1 MSLFGNDPNAPASKG
16 PEDEKPKAHES
27 LRDHLRET
35 HEHLKETGEHLGEHL
50 KEKGE
55 HLKEKLKDVHDR
67 YEEIPP
73 AKRRGF
79 WRWVGIVSGSLLALL
94 VLMLG
99 VATWYTGTNDFQH
112 RVGREVKEV
121 LEDSTGG
128 RVDVGHIGFSLWHL
142 AIEVDGLVI
151 HGTEPAGEMP
161 YLSADKILLRLRI
174 NTFISHTVGKG
185 PQTHVGLNFLRVEQP
200 HVHLIVNKDGTTNQ
214 PTPKH
219 PTPSTEPVQNTLLD
233 LQAGDV
239 QLANGL
245 AVINDKSIPFDM
257 AAHDLA
263 AEVKYLPQTDHYGAT
278 VDLNDLRTRI
288 SKQPEVQS
296 QLHITAELGR
306 DMFAL
311 NKVDFTTARNT
322 HLSANVFLRDFA
334 KPVWQASANG
344 SVDLKQLGLLAG
356 IDGFSAGSVELDV
369 SGHSC
374 DVTPQEA
381 QTKPHFWQR
390 SHKTS
395 PAAKALPP
403 SPDCQKGYLLVG
415 GVKAHRVAYRIPQVR
430 FHDVDAVAQLHVTPE
445 ELLFNS
451 ITSTLPGGGRIAGDM
466 KIENWLGEVLPDSPV
481 ASATTVAS
489 EKVANNAAKSIG
501 AKAPVDN
508 VKAVK
513 RKDVSPKTAA
523 ATAAPVTGT
532 HTYITVKVQGIS
544 LRTIMDITAPE
555 HYGDLGLD
563 TSIAGPVEVE
573 WGGPATNVA
582 DTVKVDADLA
592 FTPTGKQTRGR
603 QNIPVSGHVVGH
615 YDGANET
622 VKITSVNLQ
631 TPSTTLD
638 ANGILGV
645 NKGDPLTQLALNLQ
659 ARDLSEFDSVLQ
671 TLGFENNGKKG
682 SAAIPVA
689 LHGALNFNG
698 SAHGA
703 VRNLDVKGHL
713 SADNFE
719 AASGT
724 TADVHIDS
732 LVADAEYSPNSGLA
746 VGSSTI
752 KRNTAVLE
760 VAGTYR
766 PRKVVSRRGLV
777 SYVWDDG
784 GDINTNLKLDTAQ
797 AADLLDI
804 AGQKG
809 KIPLTGTVAANA
821 HAAGTLKTLAGGGEV
836 TLKNGSAYGE
846 SYQNLDVIFTMAG
859 PQIDASHLLV
869 QAYDMSVSGS
879 GSYNYE
885 TKHITAQLAGSNMQ
899 LAKLAAVR
907 NAGAD
912 GVLTFNADA
921 NGTLQEPNL
930 HAKLSLA
937 KLIYQGKALG
947 DLNATAY
954 STKSIVYYDVH
965 SNALGA
971 QLVANGQTALT
982 GNFDTSAKLTLADL
996 DIANAIALFAP
1007 GSVKATS
1014 KISGT
1019 ITVNGPATQPKQL
1032 VGNIELNLA
1041 DIMVQGIDLKTAEP
1055 LRASLRNGTLTID
1068 QLHITGRDTDLRAG
1082 GSAVLFGD
1090 PNPKGGTLSI
1100 NAGGA
1105 INMGLAHVFDQD
1117 LITSGKVIFN
1127 VGANGR
1133 LLAPELNGK
1142 VQFQNVNLAIDG
1154 IPNGLSSMNGTLV
1167 FNENRLDVQSLT
1179 GRSGGGDLKIGG
1191 SIYYQKGLVA
1201 DLTATGDNVRVRY
1214 NGLSATANANFRLQG
1229 GPQSLLFSG
1238 NVLITRFN
1246 VGPDVDFAGFAG
1258 AGGVELPP
1266 DPTSAANKVRLD
1278 VRITS
1283 SPQLDFQNSYAKLA
1297 GTVDLT
1303 VRGTTAVPSILG
1315 RIQITEGSATFAGTK
1330 YQLDRGT
1337 IYFSNPVRID
1347 PIIDLTASAR
1357 VENYDITIGL
1367 NGTMT
1372 NLKPTY
1378 RSEPPLTEAD
1388 IFNLLALGR
1397 TQEEAQL
1404 YQEQQVQAG
1413 TDPTT
1418 SALLGGALNATVSSR
1433 VGKLFG
1439 AGSVKIDPAFVGTL
1453 GNSSARITVQ
1463 EPLSK
1468 QLTLVFATNVNQ
1480 TAQQLIQV
1488 QWQVSENRSIVATRD
1503 ESGVFSI
1510 VYKIRKRYR

>member
-1 MSLFGNDPNAPASKG
+1 MSLFGNDPKDPVAKG
-16 PEDEKPKAHES
+16 PEDDKPKAHES
-27 LRDHLRET
+27 LREHLKET
-35 HEHLKETGEHLGEHL
+35 REHLKETGEHL
-50 KEKGE
+50 
-55 HLKEKLKDVHDR
+55 KEKLKEAHER

-73 AKRRGF
+73 AQRRGF
-79 WRWVGIVSGSLLALL
+79 WKWVGYVSASMLGLI

-99 VATWYTGTNDFQH
+99 VATWYTGTEDFQH

-151 HGTEPAGEMP
+151 HGTEPTGDMP

-174 NTFISHTVGKG
+174 NTFLSHTVGKG
-185 PQTHVGLNFLRVEQP
+185 AQTHVGLNFLRVEQP
-200 HVHLIVNKDGTTNQ
+200 HVHLIVSKDGTTNQ

-219 PTPSTEPVQNTLLD
+219 PTPSNEPVQNTLLD
-233 LQAGDV
+233 LQAGEV

-263 AEVKYLPQTDHYGAT
+263 AEVHYLPETDHYGAT

-296 QLHITAELGR
+296 QLHIAAELGR
-306 DMFAL
+306 DTFSL

-322 HLSANVFLRDFA
+322 HVTANVFLRNFA
-334 KPVWQASANG
+334 KPIWQATANG
-344 SVDLKQLGLLAG
+344 AIDLKQLGLLAG
-356 IDGFSAGSVELDV
+356 IDGFSAGTVELGV

-381 QTKPHFWQR
+381 QAKPHFWQHNR
-390 SHKTS
+390 KTPPS
-395 PAAKALPP
+395 AKVLPP
-403 SPDCQKGYLLVG
+403 SPDCQKGYLLLG
-415 GVKAHRVAYRIPQVR
+415 EVKAHRVAYRIPEVR
-430 FHDVDAVAQLHVTPE
+430 FHDVDAVAHLNVTPE
-445 ELLFNS
+445 ELLFTS

-466 KIENWLGEVLPDSPV
+466 KIVNWLGEVPPDSPV

-501 AKAPVDN
+501 AKAPVAN

-513 RKDVSPKTAA
+513 QKDVLPKTAA
-523 ATAAPVTGT
+523 SLDAPITGT

-563 TSIAGPVEVE
+563 TSIAGPVEVD
-573 WGGPATNVA
+573 WGGPATNVS
-582 DTVKVDADLA
+582 DTVKVDADLTL
-592 FTPTGKQTRGR
+592 TPTGKQTAGR
-603 QNIPVSGHVVGH
+603 QNIPVSGHVLGH
-615 YDGANET
+615 YVGANET
-622 VKITSVNLQ
+622 VKITSINLQ
-631 TPSTTLD
+631 TPATTLQ
-638 ANGILGV
+638 ASGVLGV

-671 TLGFENNGKKG
+671 TLGFENNGKRG
-682 SAAIPVA
+682 SAAIPVT
-689 LHGALNFNG
+689 LHGSLAFSG
-698 SAHGA
+698 EAHGA
-703 VRNLDVKGHL
+703 VRDLDVKGHL

-719 AASGT
+719 AALGT
-724 TADVHIDS
+724 TADVHVDS
-732 LVADAEYSPNSGLA
+732 LVADAEYSPYSGLA

-760 VAGTYR
+760 ATGTYR

-777 SYVWDDG
+777 SYVWDEN
-784 GDINTNLKLDTAQ
+784 GDIDASVKLDTAQ
-797 AADLLDI
+797 ATDMLDI

-809 KIPLTGTVAANA
+809 KVPLTGTVALNA
-821 HAAGTLKTLAGGGEV
+821 HAAGTVKSLAGGGEL
-836 TLKNGSAYGE
+836 TLKNGTAYGE
-846 SYQNLDVIFTMAG
+846 DYQTLDVAFTMAG
-859 PQIDASHLLV
+859 PQINASHLLV
-869 QAYDMSVSGS
+869 QAYDMAVNGS

-885 TKHITAQLAGSNMQ
+885 TKRIVAQLAGNNMQ
-899 LAKLAAVR
+899 LAKLAALR
-907 NAGAD
+907 NAGAE
-912 GVLTFNADA
+912 GSLTFNADA

-937 KLIYQGKALG
+937 KLVYQGKPLG

-954 STKSIVYYDVH
+954 STKNIVYYDVH

-971 QLVANGQTALT
+971 QLVANGHTALT
-982 GNFDTSAKLTLADL
+982 GNFDTNAKITLADL
-996 DIANAIALFAP
+996 DLANAIALFAP
-1007 GSVKATS
+1007 GSVKAS
-1014 KISGT
+1014 SNISGT
-1019 ITVNGPATQPKQL
+1019 VNISGPASQPKQL
-1032 VGNIELNLA
+1032 AGTVELNL
-1041 DIMVQGIDLKTAEP
+1041 DKIMLQGIDLKTAEP
-1055 LRASLRNGTLTID
+1055 LRASLRNGSLSID
-1068 QLHITGRDTDLRAG
+1068 QLHITGQDTDLHAG

-1090 PNPKGGTLSI
+1090 PNPQGGTLSLTA
-1100 NAGGA
+1100 NGS
-1105 INMGLAHVFDQD
+1105 INMGLAHVFDPD
-1117 LITSGKVIFN
+1117 LITSGKVTFN

-1133 LLAPELNGK
+1133 MKAPQLNGK

-1154 IPNGLSSMNGTLV
+1154 IPNGLSSMNGSLA

-1191 SIYYQKGLVA
+1191 SIYYQKGLLA

-1214 NGLSATANANFRLQG
+1214 NGLSATANSNFRLQG

-1278 VRITS
+1278 VRVTS

-1303 VRGTTAVPSILG
+1303 VRGTAAVPSILG

-1357 VENYDITIGL
+1357 VENYDLTIGL

-1418 SALLGGALNATVSSR
+1418 NALLGGALNATVSSR

>member
-1 MSLFGNDPNAPASKG
+1 
-16 PEDEKPKAHES
+16 
-27 LRDHLRET
+27 
-35 HEHLKETGEHLGEHL
+35 
-50 KEKGE
+50 
-55 HLKEKLKDVHDR
+55 
-67 YEEIPP
+67 
-73 AKRRGF
+73 
-79 WRWVGIVSGSLLALL
+79 VG
-94 VLMLG
+94 
-99 VATWYTGTNDFQH
+99 Q
-112 RVGREVKEV
+112 EVKQV
-121 LEDSTGG
+121 LEESTGG
-128 RVDVGHIGFSLWHL
+128 RVDVGHIGFSLWRL
-142 AIEVDGLVI
+142 AIEVDGLII
-151 HGTEPAGEMP
+151 HGTEPAGQMP
-161 YLSADKILLRLRI
+161 YLSADKIFLRLRI
-174 NTFISHTVGKG
+174 NTFVSHTVGKG
-185 PQTHVGLNFLRVEQP
+185 AQSHIGLNFLRVEQP

-219 PTPSTEPVQNTLLD
+219 PTPSNEPVQNTLLD
-233 LQAGDV
+233 LQAGEV

-245 AVINDKSIPFDM
+245 AVINDKAIPFEM
-257 AAHDLA
+257 EARDLA
-263 AEVKYLPQTDHYGAT
+263 AEVHYIAKTDHYGAT
-278 VDLNDLRTRI
+278 VDLNDLRTKI

-296 QLHITAELGR
+296 QLHLNAELGR

-311 NKVDFTTARNT
+311 NKVDFTTARST
-322 HLSANVFLRDFA
+322 HMSGNMFLRNFA
-334 KPVWQASANG
+334 KPIWQASVEG
-344 SVDLKQLGLLAG
+344 DIDLKQLGLLAG
-356 IDGFSAGSVELDV
+356 IEGFSAGSVELDV
-369 SGHSC
+369 NGHSC
-374 DVTPQEA
+374 NVSPQEA
-381 QTKPHFWQR
+381 QQKPHFWQR
-390 SHKTS
+390 NRKTPPPS
-395 PAAKALPP
+395 AKVLPP

-415 GVKAHRVAYRIPQVR
+415 SVKAHRVAYRIPEVR
-430 FHDVDAVAQLHVTPE
+430 FHDVDAVAKLNVTPA
-445 ELLFNS
+445 ELLFTS
-451 ITSTLPGGGRIAGDM
+451 ITSTLPGGGRISGDM
-466 KIENWLGEVLPDSPV
+466 KIENWLGEVPPDSPV

-501 AKAPVDN
+501 SKAPVEH

-513 RKDVSPKTAA
+513 PKDVLPKTAA
-523 ATAAPVTGT
+523 ATAAPITGT

-544 LRTIMDITAPE
+544 LRTIMDMTAPE

-563 TSIAGPVEVE
+563 TSISGPVEVE
-573 WGGPATNVA
+573 WGGPATDVSE
-582 DTVKVDADLA
+582 TVKVDASLD
-592 FTPTGKQTRGR
+592 FIPTGKQTKGR
-603 QNIPVSGHVVGH
+603 QNIPVSGHVLGH

-622 VKITSVNLQ
+622 VKITSINLQ
-631 TPSTTLD
+631 TPATALQAS
-638 ANGILGV
+638 GVLGV

-659 ARDLSEFDSVLQ
+659 AHDLAEFDSVLQ
-671 TLGFENNGKKG
+671 TLGFENNGKRG
-682 SAAIPVA
+682 SAAIPVT
-689 LHGALNFNG
+689 LHGSLAFNG
-698 SAHGA
+698 TAHGA
-703 VRNLDVKGHL
+703 VKNLDLKGHL
-713 SADNFE
+713 NADNFE
-719 AASGT
+719 AHLGT

-732 LVADAEYSPNSGLA
+732 VVADAEYSPDSGLA

-752 KRNTAVLE
+752 KRGTAVLE
-760 VAGTYR
+760 ASGTYR
-766 PRKVVSRRGLV
+766 PRRVVSRRGAV
-777 SYVWDDG
+777 NYVWDEG
-784 GDINTNLKLDTAQ
+784 GDVSANLKLDTAQ

-804 AGQKG
+804 AGQKS
-809 KIPLTGTVAANA
+809 KVPLTGTVALNA
-821 HAAGTLKTLAGGGEV
+821 HVAGTVKSLSGGGEL
-836 TLKNGSAYGE
+836 TLKNGAAYGE
-846 SYQNLDVIFTMAG
+846 QYQTLDVAFTMQG
-859 PQIDASHLLV
+859 PQINASKLLV
-869 QAYDMSVSGS
+869 QAYDMAITGS

-885 TKHITAQLAGSNMQ
+885 TKHIVAQIAGNNLQ
-899 LAKLAAVR
+899 LAKLQQVR
-907 NAGAD
+907 DAGAE
-912 GVLTFNADA
+912 GTLTITADA
-921 NGTLQEPNL
+921 NGTLEEPNL

-937 KLIYQGKALG
+937 KIVYQGKALG
-947 DLNATAY
+947 DVNATAY
-954 STKSIVYYDVH
+954 STKNIVSYDVH

-982 GNFDTSAKLTLADL
+982 GNFETNAKLTIADFDL
-996 DIANAIALFAP
+996 ANAIAMFAP

-1019 ITVNGPATQPKQL
+1019 VTVTGPAAQPKQL
-1032 VGNIELNLA
+1032 AGNAELNLA
-1041 DIMVQGIDLKTAEP
+1041 NLNLQGINLKTAEP
-1055 LRASLRNGTLTID
+1055 LRASLRNGSLSID
-1068 QLHITGRDTDLRAG
+1068 QLHITGQDTDMRAG

-1090 PNPKGGTLSI
+1090 PDPKGGTLSI
-1100 NAGGA
+1100 NAGGSV
-1105 INMGLAHVFDQD
+1105 NMGLAHVFDPD
-1117 LITSGKVIFN
+1117 LITNGKVIFN
-1127 VGANGR
+1127 VAASGR
-1133 LLAPELNGK
+1133 MKDPQLNGK

-1154 IPNGLSSMNGTLV
+1154 VPNGLSSMNGTLV

-1179 GRSGGGDLKIGG
+1179 GRSGGGELKIGG

-1201 DLTATGDNVRVRY
+1201 DLTATGENVRVRY
-1214 NGLSATANANFRLQG
+1214 NGLSATANSSFRLQG

-1238 NVLITRFN
+1238 SVLITRFN

-1258 AGGVELPP
+1258 AGGVSLPP

-1303 VRGTTAVPSILG
+1303 VRGTAAVPSILG

-1357 VENYDITIGL
+1357 VENYDLTIGL

-1418 SALLGGALNATVSSR
+1418 NALLGGALNATVSSR

-1510 VYKIRKRYR
+1510 VYKIRKRYK